1 MISIIL
7 RKTRSSQQEGL
18 PLIRIENHLGKIE
31 VTNTFFANLIG
42 HAVSECFGV
51 SGLVNSTPSQ
61 GIRSLLYGRD
71 TIDKGVRVR
80 NAGGSLV
87 IDLHIAV
94 TYGVNI
100 AAIVKSIINKVTYT
114 VEAACGLAVA
124 KVNVYVADMK
134 LQ

>member
-1 MISIIL
+1 M
-7 RKTRSSQQEGL
+7 
-18 PLIRIENHLGKIE
+18 IRIENHLGKIE
-31 VTNTFFANLIG
+31 VTNAFFANLIG

-51 SGLVNSTPSQ
+51 SGLVNSTPAQ
-61 GIRSLLYGRD
+61 GLRSVLLGKD
-71 TIDKGVRVR
+71 AQDKGVRVR
-80 NAGGSLV
+80 NMGGQLV

-114 VEAACGLAVA
+114 VEAACGLSVA
-124 KVNVYVADMK
+124 KVNVFVADMK

>member
-1 MISIIL
+1 MI
-7 RKTRSSQQEGL
+7 RM
-18 PLIRIENHLGKIE
+18 ENHLGKIE
-31 VTNTFFANLIG
+31 VSNAYFANLIG
-42 HAVSECFGV
+42 HVAAECFGV
-51 SGLVNSTPSQ
+51 AGLVNSTPSQ
-61 GIRSLLYGRD
+61 GIRSVLTGHD
-71 TIDKGVRVR
+71 AMDKGVRVR
-80 NAGGSLV
+80 NVGGELI

-134 LQ
+134 VQ